1 MSALAT
7 PSAQTHFDDAIPSAE
22 DLVTRV
28 LSYHPQADANLIRR
42 AYEFARSAHEG
53 QTRHS
58 GAPYYGHTVEV
69 AMLLAEL
76 RLDAATICTGLLHD
90 TVEDTPAT
98 LEDIEDLFGA
108 DVAQLVDGVT
118 KLGKMQLTSKRTKQA
133 ENLQKLVV
141 AITRDVRVLLVKLCD
156 RLHNMRTLHFVPKFE
171 KRERIARETLD
182 IYAPLA
188 RRVGVNR
195 VCVELEDLAFKNMNP
210 AAYESITKR
219 LSEMRLVRSDAVSS
233 VSGSLSEKLND
244 AGIDCRVFG
253 REKRPYSI
261 WRKLDKKGVS
271 FDEIAD
277 IYAFRILVEDPAD
290 CYRALGVVHQTWRCV
305 PERFRDYIS
314 TPKPNNYR
322 SLHTTIIGPGN
333 IRVELQIR
341 TEAMEL
347 VAETGVAAHWRY
359 KSGGYAYDPKA
370 AKEAG
375 GDPLMRLRPFVEILE
390 QGGDPEEFLEHAK
403 LEMFANEVYSF
414 TPKGELITL
423 PGGATPLDFA
433 YAVHTELGHAAIGA
447 KINGRERPLRTRL
460 NNGDVIEIIKGG
472 MRQPPAGW
480 EDLVITGR
488 ARAAIRKLIRSSES
502 DEFIRIGRVIAEHA
516 FLREGKMFR
525 EAGLGDALKRLELDD
540 VEGLY
545 RALGRGSISSGE
557 LLEAVYPGHREAR
570 GRRPQDRERIADAT
584 GGLYVHG
591 RGLTPGVS
599 LHFASC
605 CSPMPGDRIVG
616 VMRPARGV
624 VVHVI
629 DCERLARFEDEDD
642 LEHWIDLKWTPEA
655 ANNAV
660 SIGRIHAT
668 VRNEPGVL
676 AEIAGAV
683 GEARGNITDVQTL
696 DRTKDFFIMAFDV
709 EVFDAR
715 HLSNIISA
723 LKTSDRVVS
732 VERART
738 GYDDAAASEYEE
750 TQKETS

>member
-7 PSAQTHFDDAIPSAE
+7 PSAPELPFDAIPSAE
-22 DLVTRV
+22 DLVARV
-28 LSYHPQADANLIRR
+28 QSYHPHADAELIRR
-42 AYEFARSAHEG
+42 AYEFSRTSHEG
-53 QTRHS
+53 QTRQS

-98 LEDIEDLFGA
+98 LEDIADLFGE
-108 DVAQLVDGVT
+108 DVASLVDGVT
-118 KLGKMQLTSKRTKQA
+118 KLGQMELGSKRTKQA

-141 AITRDVRVLLVKLCD
+141 AITKDVRVLLVKLCD
-156 RLHNMRTLHFVPKFE
+156 RLHNMRTLHYLPKPE

-188 RRVGVNR
+188 RRIGVNR
-195 VCVELEDLAFKNMNP
+195 VCVELEDLAFRNMNP
-210 AAYESITKR
+210 AAYESITRR
-219 LSEMRLVRSDAVSS
+219 LAEMRARRADAVSH
-233 VSGSLSEKLND
+233 VSASLAEKLTE
-244 AGIDCRVFG
+244 AGMDCRVFG

-277 IYAFRILVEDPAD
+277 IYAFRILVDTPVD
-290 CYRALGVVHQTWRCV
+290 CYRALGVVHQSWRCV
-305 PERFRDYIS
+305 PERFKDFIS
-314 TPKPNNYR
+314 TPKPNSYR

-359 KSGGYAYDPKA
+359 KSGGYAYDAKA
-370 AKEAG
+370 AREAG
-375 GDPLMRLRPFVEILE
+375 GDPLERLRPFVEILE

-403 LEMFANEVYSF
+403 LEMFANEVYCF
-414 TPKGELITL
+414 TPKGELIAL

-460 NNGDVIEIIKGG
+460 NNGDVVEIVKGG
-472 MRQPPAGW
+472 VRQPPAGW

-488 ARAAIRKLIRSSES
+488 ARAAIRRLIRSSEIE
-502 DEFIRIGRVIAEHA
+502 EFVRIGKVIAEHA
-516 FLREGKMFR
+516 FLREGKVFR
-525 EAGLGDALKRLELDD
+525 EAGLGDALKRLELDS
-540 VEGLY
+540 VEELY
-545 RALGRGSISSGE
+545 HALGRGRVSSME
-557 LLEAVYPGHREAR
+557 LMEAVYPGYREMR
-570 GRRPQDRERIADAT
+570 GRRPQDKERIADAE

-599 LHFASC
+599 LHFAGC

-616 VMRPARGV
+616 VMRPGRGV
-624 VVHVI
+624 EVHVI
-629 DCERLARFEDEDD
+629 DCERLAKFEDEDD
-642 LEHWIDLKWTPEA
+642 LAHWIDLKWTPEA
-655 ANNAV
+655 NQNAV
-660 SIGRIHAT
+660 AVGRIHAT

-676 AEIAGAV
+676 AELAGAV
-683 GEARGNITDVQTL
+683 GDAGGNITDVKTL
-696 DRTKDFFIMAFDV
+696 ERTRDFFSMAFDV

-715 HLSNIISA
+715 HLSNIISS

-732 VERART
+732 VERARLSADELPAEAAQT
-738 GYDDAAASEYEE
+738 EREDA
-750 TQKETS
+750 